1 MSSGRLKALLFLP
14 NFAYYRAFGSLVAEL
29 LASGREVLLAV
40 GEEKGARPP
49 AGVDHVRLPRQDGM
63 WRRLAGATSR
73 TLDYLRTLEPEHA
86 GGEDQRE
93 QARALA
99 PRAAR
104 MLLAVPPFRLAFGRR
119 ALAWMLSGVEAGLPL
134 PRDVRALIAERRPD
148 LILVGAAA
156 DPRWVVADYVRAAE
170 AAATPA
176 LLVAPTEADALRT
189 RAPSPERVLTLTSI
203 GSNGA
208 HAGAA
213 GSTVDALEGVART
226 PAGRRRAGAIAR
238 PLLWL
243 LSPLLL
249 LGFVVFRPRSTF
261 RAFTRGRAD
270 RSKARAQA
278 VRDEKLARARQAGER
293 KAARARV
300 KAERAAAKQEADA
313 KQGAADGDSSP
324 G

>member
-1 MSSGRLKALLFLP
+1 
-14 NFAYYRAFGSLVAEL
+14 
-29 LASGREVLLAV
+29 
-40 GEEKGARPP
+40 
-49 AGVDHVRLPRQDGM
+49 M

-104 MLLAVPPFRLAFGRR
+104 VLLAVPPFRWAFGRR
-119 ALAWMLSGVEAGLPL
+119 ALAWTLRGVEAGIPL
-134 PRDVRALIAERRPD
+134 PRDVRELIAERQPD

-156 DPRWVVADYVRAAE
+156 DPRWVVADYVRSAE
-170 AAATPA
+170 ASATPA
-176 LLVAPTEADALRT
+176 VLVAPTEADALRT
-189 RAPSPERVLTLTSI
+189 RAPSAERILTLTSL

-208 HAGAA
+208 HAGVA
-213 GSTVDALEGVART
+213 GSTVDALESAART
-226 PAGRRRAGAIAR
+226 RTEPRRAGGIAR

-243 LSPLLL
+243 LSPLLA
-249 LGFVVFRPRSTF
+249 LGFVVFRPRSTM
-261 RAFTRGRAD
+261 RALTRRRAD

-293 KAARARV
+293 KAARAKL
-300 KAERAAAKQEADA
+300 KAERAAAKEAAAKEEAEA